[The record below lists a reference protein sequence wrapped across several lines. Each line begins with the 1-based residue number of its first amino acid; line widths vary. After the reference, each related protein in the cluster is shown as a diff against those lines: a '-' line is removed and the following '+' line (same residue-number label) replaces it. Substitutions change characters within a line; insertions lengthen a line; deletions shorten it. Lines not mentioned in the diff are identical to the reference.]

1 MAGEEAMIV
10 AGVGCRRETSA
21 DELERVVRMAL
32 GMFDLPVERLDAI
45 ATESEKA
52 TDPAF
57 AEAARRLSVR
67 LVACTVDDL
76 DRVAGR
82 VLTPSKLVLKAKGL
96 PSIAE
101 ASALVVA
108 GREGRLL
115 GTRVA
120 TERATCAI
128 AIGEGR

>member
-1 MAGEEAMIV
+1 MIV
-10 AGVGCRRETSA
+10 AGVGCRREVSA
-21 DELERVVRMAL
+21 DELEKVVRMAL
-32 GMFDLPVERLDAI
+32 GMFQLPAERLDAI

-57 AEAARRLSVR
+57 AEAARRLSVK
-67 LVACTVDDL
+67 LVACTVEDL
-76 DRVAGR
+76 DRVAGQ
-82 VLTPSKLVLKAKGL
+82 VLMPSQLVLDAKGV

-108 GREGRLL
+108 GRNGRLL

-120 TERATCAI
+120 TALATCAI
-128 AIGEGR
+128 AVGDGR

>member
-1 MAGEEAMIV
+1 MIV
-10 AGVGCRRETSA
+10 AGVGCRRDTSA
-21 DELERVVRMAL
+21 EEVERVVRLAL
-32 GMFDLPVERLDAI
+32 GMFRLAPERLDAL
-45 ATESEKA
+45 ATESDKA
-52 TDPAF
+52 LEAGLV
-57 AEAARRLSVR
+57 EAARLLSVK
-67 LVACTVDDL
+67 LVACTVSDL

-82 VLTPSKLVLKAKGL
+82 VLTPSLLVLATKGV

-108 GREGRLL
+108 GQNGRLL

-128 AIGEGR
+128 AIGDGR

>member
-1 MAGEEAMIV
+1 MIV

-21 DELERVVRMAL
+21 EEIERVVRMAL
-32 GMFDLPVERLDAI
+32 GLFNLPVERLDAV

-57 AEAARRLSVR
+57 AEAVRRLSVK
-67 LVACTVDDL
+67 LVACTTNDL

-82 VLTPSKLVLKAKGL
+82 VLTPSNMVLEAKSL

-108 GREGRLL
+108 GHEGRLL

>member
-1 MAGEEAMIV
+1 M
-10 AGVGCRRETSA
+10 AGVGCRRDTSA
-21 DELERVVRMAL
+21 EEIERVVRLAL
-32 GMFDLPVERLDAI
+32 GMFRLAPERLDAM
-45 ATESEKA
+45 ATESDKA
-52 TDPAF
+52 LESGLV
-57 AEAARRLSVR
+57 EAARLLSVR
-67 LVACTVDDL
+67 LVACTVSDL
-76 DRVAGR
+76 DRVAGE
-82 VLTPSKLVLKAKGL
+82 VLTPSMMVLATKGV

-108 GREGRLL
+108 GRDARLL

>member
-1 MAGEEAMIV
+1 MIV
-10 AGVGCRRETSA
+10 AGVGFRRDVTA
-21 DELERVVRMAL
+21 DEIERVVRLAL
-32 GMFDLPVERLDAI
+32 DVFRLPAERLELV
-45 ATESEKA
+45 ATESAKA

-57 AEAARRLSVR
+57 SEAVRRLAAT
-67 LVACTVDDL
+67 LVACTIDDL

-82 VLTPSKLVLKAKGL
+82 VLTLSKLVLETKGV

-108 GREGRLL
+108 GRNGRLL

-120 TERATCAI
+120 TEHATCAI
-128 AIGEGR
+128 AIGDGR

>member
-1 MAGEEAMIV
+1 MIV
-10 AGVGCRRETSA
+10 AGVGFRRDVTA
-21 DELERVVRMAL
+21 DEIERVVRLAL
-32 GMFDLPVERLDAI
+32 DVFRLPAERLDLV
-45 ATESEKA
+45 ATESAKA
-52 TDPAF
+52 TDPAV
-57 AEAARRLSVR
+57 AEAVRRLAAT
-67 LVACTVDDL
+67 LVACTIDDL

-82 VLTPSKLVLKAKGL
+82 VLTLSQLVLETKGV

-108 GREGRLL
+108 GRNGRLL

-128 AIGEGR
+128 AIGDGR

>member
-1 MAGEEAMIV
+1 MIV
-10 AGVGCRRETSA
+10 AGVGFRRDVST

-32 GMFDLPVERLDAI
+32 GLFQLPAERLDAV

-52 TDPAF
+52 TDPAIG
-57 AEAARRLSVR
+57 EAARRLSVR
-67 LVACTVDDL
+67 LMACTVEEL
-76 DRVAGR
+76 DRVAGQ
-82 VLTPSKLVLKAKGL
+82 VLTLSKLVLEAKGV

-108 GREGRLL
+108 GRNARLL

-120 TERATCAI
+120 TAQATCAI
-128 AIGEGR
+128 AVGDGR

>member
-1 MAGEEAMIV
+1 M
-10 AGVGCRRETSA
+10 
-21 DELERVVRMAL
+21 
-32 GMFDLPVERLDAI
+32 ERLDSV

-52 TDPAF
+52 TDPVF
-57 AEAARRLSVR
+57 AEVARRLSVR

>member
-1 MAGEEAMIV
+1 MIV
-10 AGVGCRRETSA
+10 AGVGCRRDTSA
-21 DELERVVRMAL
+21 EEVERVVRLAL
-32 GMFDLPVERLDAI
+32 GMFRLAPERLDAL
-45 ATESEKA
+45 ATESDKA
-52 TDPAF
+52 LEAGLV
-57 AEAARRLSVR
+57 EAARFLSVK
-67 LVACTVDDL
+67 LVACTVSDL

-82 VLTPSKLVLKAKGL
+82 VLTSSLLVLATKGV

-108 GREGRLL
+108 GQNARLL

-128 AIGEGR
+128 AIGDGR

>member
-1 MAGEEAMIV
+1 MIV
-10 AGVGCRRETSA
+10 AGVGYRSATSA
-21 DELERVVRMAL
+21 DEIERAVRMAL
-32 GMFDLPVERLDAI
+32 GVFDLPAERLEML

-52 TDPAF
+52 TDPAVL
-57 AEAARRLSVR
+57 EAAQRLSVP
-67 LVACTVDDL
+67 VTGCTLDDL

-82 VLTPSKLVLKAKGL
+82 VLTPSKLVLETKGV

-108 GREGRLL
+108 GRNGRLL

-128 AIGEGR
+128 AVGDGR

>member
-1 MAGEEAMIV
+1 MAGGEAMIV

-21 DELERVVRMAL
+21 DEIERVVRMAL
-32 GMFDLPVERLDAI
+32 GMFDLPVERLDSV

-52 TDPAF
+52 TDPVF
-57 AEAARRLSVR
+57 AEVARRLSVR